1 MQKESIAHRLAGS
14 APPIFN
20 SIKGVSAMTDRDLF
34 ALAAMNAFLT
44 NSTCLNYVD
53 DKYGQCFMLAVEQGQ
68 GTKIGLEDAR
78 GEEYRW
84 SRYWADQAY
93 QMADEMVR
101 QGKR

>member
-1 MQKESIAHRLAGS
+1 VRKKSLTNRIAGS
-14 APPIFN
+14 MPQIFK
-20 SIKGVSAMTDRDLF
+20 SMEGVSAMTDRDLF
-34 ALAAMNAFLT
+34 ALAAMHAFLT

-68 GTKIGLEDAR
+68 GTKIGLENGA
-78 GEEYRW
+78 GEEYHW

-101 QGKR
+101 QGKL